1 MSPDPNPV
9 RKTLSDDQDSTP
21 APLGGT
27 RAEAMQRLQIGLFGL
42 AAMILMVMLA
52 NIVMERA
59 NQTDAATV
67 PEAVDASASAGNAAG
82 VKDPLADAG
91 VVPDLPATGE
101 AGGSKA
107 AAQKASK
114 PARDVP

>member
-1 MSPDPNPV
+1 MSPDPNPA
-9 RKTLSDDQDSTP
+9 RKTLSDDAEALP

-27 RAEAMQRLQIGLFGL
+27 RDEAMQRLQIGLLGL

-67 PEAVDASASAGNAAG
+67 PEAVDASASGQDAAG

-91 VVPDLPATGE
+91 VVPDLPASDPG
-101 AGGSKA
+101 
-107 AAQKASK
+107 AQKDAARMGAK